1 MSAVLK
7 LQSRIWIWRNW
18 DHLLWRIKNDLITK
32 QNCQKQTTN
41 RRITVTLAY
50 VIFTAYEGN
59 RRIFCLDWVFLLN
72 FTGCTEKVSEACTHK
87 SFEIIQTVDINQ
99 SNSSL
104 IPAMTKRQNNW
115 IESCAA
121 YAEFCRSH
129 ILPMMNQNKLCH
141 HKGISDREKINLNR
155 INITRSYEAKSR
167 SASAEFRRGLQ
178 GKLRLGVL
186 AEETRCNATLRP
198 RLPWLTIRWS

>member
-1 MSAVLK
+1 M
-7 LQSRIWIWRNW
+7 
-18 DHLLWRIKNDLITK
+18 
-32 QNCQKQTTN
+32 
-41 RRITVTLAY
+41 
-50 VIFTAYEGN
+50 
-59 RRIFCLDWVFLLN
+59 N

-104 IPAMTKRQNNW
+104 IPATTKQQNNW

-155 INITRSYEAKSR
+155 SNITRSYEAKSR

-198 RLPWLTIRWS
+198 RSSAELTTWLAAVTAAAIPSSVRRVRGYYDRDNRHGLELANLQVCPVDSVKLLGPARTRRPRRT